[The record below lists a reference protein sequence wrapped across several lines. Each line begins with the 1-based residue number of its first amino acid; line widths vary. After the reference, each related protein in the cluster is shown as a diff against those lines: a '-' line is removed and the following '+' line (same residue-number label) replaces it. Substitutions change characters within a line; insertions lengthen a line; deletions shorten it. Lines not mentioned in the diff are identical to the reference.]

1 MVKMSGS
8 TYREVQSA
16 PGKPS
21 VPHAHSDRPR
31 AHSDKQ
37 ILSETWG
44 YTSSRSGASAGVP
57 VKLGKG
63 ILSGTRSWQGR
74 HVAKNGTALGT
85 QALVGEKVENLELF
99 KPDQAGILSVV
110 SPVIP
115 GGFMNLISQGAKWTP
130 HELKT
135 ASILHERR
143 TEDVQLQQLRLRL
156 QKKMQEEA
164 DRASASTAA

>member
-44 YTSSRSGASAGVP
+44 YTSSRSGASAGEP
-57 VKLGKG
+57 VKPGKG
-63 ILSGTRSWQGR
+63 ILSGTRSGQGR
-74 HVAKNGTALGT
+74 HLAKNGTALGT

-99 KPDQAGILSVV
+99 KLELFKPDQAGILSVV

-115 GGFMNLISQGAKWTP
+115 GGLY
-130 HELKT
+130 ELN
-135 ASILHERR
+135 
-143 TEDVQLQQLRLRL
+143 QPGC
-156 QKKMQEEA
+156 
-164 DRASASTAA
+164 